1 MSETATQNAE
11 VIELSLEKTIETKLV
26 QSNVTEQV
34 LAALKEKYAGMKL
47 VAIDDKE
54 SYLEIKTAAR
64 ECAKVRTLTVKLCKE
79 GRERAVKEQKLW
91 IAKEKEIVGQVA
103 EVEDALDAEIKA
115 FDDNVARI
123 EQEEKNRQEEA
134 YINRQAALTKM
145 GAVYAD
151 GSFTLGEASFEAN
164 LIKGSSEDVWND
176 AVLPKFQEEYQKA
189 EAVKIAE
196 QKKKDE
202 EAAEL
207 KRKQEALEKEQKEFE
222 EKQAAFKKQQDELA
236 KAEREKADAYAKAL
250 YNSRV
255 SVLQGLGLQWNFNKG
270 VFEGYGITFEN
281 DFIISSEDV
290 VFNGNVENAVPL
302 IQKRK
307 AEIEREAEEKR
318 LADIEAA
325 KQKAIKDEQD
335 RVAEQAR
342 LDEIKKKQE
351 EEKRIADL
359 DAANDKTKWED
370 FINRVKEV
378 TTFEM
383 RSGQYRKKMQIAKE
397 KLEEILSL

>member
-1 MSETATQNAE
+1 MEATQNAE

-26 QSNVTEQV
+26 QANVTDTV
-34 LAALKEKYAGMKL
+34 LAALKEKYGGMKL
-47 VAIDDKE
+47 AAIDNKE
-54 SYLEIKTAAR
+54 SYLEIKTAAK
-64 ECAKVRTLTVKLCKE
+64 ECAKLRTMTVKICKE

-91 IAKEKEIVGQVA
+91 IAKEKEVVGEIA
-103 EVEDALDAEIKA
+103 IVEDALDAEIKT

-123 EQEEKNRQEEA
+123 EQEEKERQEEA

-145 GAVYAD
+145 GAVYAN
-151 GSFTLGEASFEAN
+151 GEFTLGEASFEAN
-164 LIKGSSEDVWND
+164 LIKGSSEDVWQD
-176 AVLPKFQEEYQKA
+176 AVLPKFQAEYEKI

-196 QKKKDE
+196 QKRKDE

-207 KRKQEALEKEQKEFE
+207 KRQQDELAEKNRKFE
-222 EKQAAFKKQQDELA
+222 EEQAAFKKQQEEAQRVEQEKQRAAELEKERANSALQKQRFELMFPVNPYGADFDMATLWVLSESDFAEKLASKTLEFEKA
-236 KAEREKADAYAKAL
+236 KAEKEKL
-250 YNSRV
+250 
-255 SVLQGLGLQWNFNKG
+255 
-270 VFEGYGITFEN
+270 
-281 DFIISSEDV
+281 
-290 VFNGNVENAVPL
+290 
-302 IQKRK
+302 
-307 AEIEREAEEKR
+307 AEEKK

-359 DAANDKTKWED
+359 EAANDKTKWET
-370 FINRVKEV
+370 FIKQLSVIE
-378 TTFEM
+378 TFDM

-397 KLEEILSL
+397 KIAEILAL